1 MSREGHQA
9 EVMLEKAPVTE
20 TTARRL
26 QEMIRSG
33 EFAVGSRIPSQR
45 VLSDML
51 QVSRPSLREALLTL
65 ETLGLV
71 RTLPARG
78 TFVVDKDAQP
88 PSSST
93 WRYDDLFSLE
103 DVFQTRILIECELC
117 RTAALNLEP
126 TTLRQI
132 EGYAVAFEQA
142 WKQGDLVAH
151 VEADL
156 SLHRAIAEASPNHM
170 LRRIYESV
178 QTFLTESQRQ
188 PVPTTARERMAQS
201 IAEHGEIVAA
211 LRTGSGDL
219 AHGAMHKHIMNTAAC
234 AGVDLP

>member
-1 MSREGHQA
+1 
-9 EVMLEKAPVTE
+9 MLEKAPVTV

-33 EFAVGSRIPSQR
+33 EFAVGSKIPSQR
-45 VLSDML
+45 VLSEML

-78 TFVVDKDAQP
+78 TFIVDQDAQTL
-88 PSSST
+88 SSST
-93 WRYDDLFSLE
+93 WRYDDLFSMT

-117 RTAALNLEP
+117 RTAALHLESSV
-126 TTLRQI
+126 LQCI
-132 EGYAVAFEQA
+132 EGHADAFEQA
-142 WKQGDLVAH
+142 WKQGDLIAH

-156 SLHRAIAEASPNHM
+156 GLHRAIARASPNGL

-178 QTFLTESQRQ
+178 QDFLTESQRQ
-188 PVPTTARERMAQS
+188 PIPNTAHERMTQSMAEHRQILSALRAKDPMRAQEAMHVHIANTARS
-201 IAEHGEIVAA
+201 
-211 LRTGSGDL
+211 
-219 AHGAMHKHIMNTAAC
+219 
-234 AGVDLP
+234 AGVELS